1 MGQLPALARP
11 AQSGARQVQESRLNY
26 NSAMTEQ
33 RPEHVPTSSFRSG
46 FVAIIG
52 RPNVGKSTL
61 LNALLG
67 QKVAAVSPRPQ
78 TTRRRQLGI
87 LTLPEA
93 QIVFTDTPGIHKPQ
107 HRLGEQMNRLALD
120 ALKGVDV
127 ILWLVD
133 GTVMPAAED
142 ELVAKHLKEIKRPPK
157 ILLVLNKIDRLER
170 TIVEERKGSYNDLLP
185 QADVIAISAL
195 TRQGLDELQK
205 SVVAV
210 LPIHPP
216 FYEEETLTDLYE
228 RDIAADL
235 IREASLIELREE
247 VPHSLA
253 VRMEEFK
260 ERSTSLVYILATLIV
275 EKESHKAI
283 VIGRGGEMLKKI
295 GSRARREIEKMCAR
309 KVFLELRVKVMKN
322 WRNSDTALRML
333 GYTVGRE

>member
-1 MGQLPALARP
+1 MGQLPALART
-11 AQSGARQVQESRLNY
+11 AEGVALQTQEIRLNY
-26 NSAMTEQ
+26 NSVMTKKL
-33 RPEHVPTSSFRSG
+33 PEGMPSPSYRSG

-61 LNALLG
+61 MNDLLG

-107 HRLGEQMNRLALD
+107 HRLGIQMNRLALE
-120 ALKGVDV
+120 ALKGVDM

-133 GTVMPAAED
+133 GSVMPAAED
-142 ELVAKHLKEIKRPPK
+142 ELVAGHLKEIKRLPK
-157 ILLVLNKIDRLER
+157 TILALNKTDRVEQELL
-170 TIVEERKGSYNDLLP
+170 EERRSSYSALLP
-185 QADVIAISAL
+185 QADVAVISAL
-195 TRQGLDELQK
+195 TRKGLDELQR
-205 SVVAV
+205 AV
-210 LPIHPP
+210 IAALPVHPP

-235 IREASLIELREE
+235 IREAALIELREE

-260 ERSTSLVYILATLIV
+260 ERSASLVYILATLIV

-283 VIGRGGEMLKKI
+283 VIGKGGGMLKKI
-295 GSRARREIEKMCAR
+295 GSRARREIERMCAR

-322 WRNSDTALRML
+322 WRNSDAALRML